1 MNDCLTDLI
10 FVTFQILIA
19 SNTLRAFWMCEPY
32 SRLLLVSVLNK
43 LLLLCKGSAVGQWV
57 GAVFCTP
64 VSPSIGQLFV
74 CLLEIKPL
82 FFNLIFREYV
92 SPIQFL
98 VVDSF
103 CCLHQITQHLQNIID
118 KQSRLVFQIL

>member
-1 MNDCLTDLI
+1 M
-10 FVTFQILIA
+10 TFQILIA
-19 SNTLRAFWMCEPY
+19 CTLRAFWMCQPY
-32 SRLLLVSVLNK
+32 SRLLFVSVLNK

-57 GAVFCTP
+57 RAVFCTS

-74 CLLEIKPL
+74 CLFVGNKAVVVFQFDITCV
-82 FFNLIFREYV
+82 V

-118 KQSRLVFQIL
+118 KQSRLVFQIH